1 MRRLSN
7 WFERY
12 LGWFFVNGNK
22 QEQWSK
28 YIFDKYEKRKTI
40 YNKENNSGNT
50 HSSHSK

>member
-1 MRRLSN
+1 MRRLNN

-28 YIFDKYEKRKTI
+28 YIFDKYEKDSSN
-40 YNKENNSGNT
+40 NKRT
-50 HSSHSK
+50 L